1 MKAWLRSALLC
12 GLALPVAHAQASDAW
27 LAWQPEGAS
36 VQTQTFGPAAL
47 PGEVPLGSTWKLFMH
62 VYLQASKANEPAYRC
77 DGVTRQRAPGDEYC
91 CEPGDSVTRDA
102 ALERSC
108 GRYFEPTR
116 LAVDAQ
122 RWHRF
127 WQRSNAPAWLADLSR
142 LRPQTLVSVP
152 ELLAALAAVPP
163 AQRDAAREALG
174 PVALSLGD
182 GRVLAAWGSGPRF
195 KTFSWA
201 HPRVPGASIG
211 GAAGWLGDGTPFWLG
226 GLGTSRAVVPRLAA
240 PAAAVIERASLAPT
254 PSPSPAAPCVHVD
267 YLARYPVR
275 QVLHA
280 ATQQVVAPGVLTQRY
295 VVQLLNGRSM
305 PLHAL
310 PAAGE
315 ISLEAVGG
323 ALRLSG
329 RFTLNEYVARVIDR
343 EADARHTEAARALAV
358 AARSYLVQNAG
369 FEGGCWRIA
378 DHSRT
383 QRVSLNP
390 ASAAARAVAAFTD
403 ELVLQGRSVRYHRD
417 RAAPGVLSWQ
427 AAVQAAAEGQH
438 FVSILRRNWPQAQMA
453 LLSGQSDCKPV
464 PAAQAWMAQ
473 SLPQWRRRL
482 MREPGFEPPAQ
493 WAVCELAYGHP
504 YADVRRARIYV
515 RHWQTPEGRLS
526 LAHEFVHLAFA
537 RHPNGSDERYAEH
550 WARRLVDP
558 LAADNGPALVGT
570 R

>member
-1 MKAWLRSALLC
+1 MKVLLRSALLC
-12 GLALPVAHAQASDAW
+12 GLALHVAPATAREAW
-27 LAWQPEGAS
+27 LAWQPEGAG
-36 VQTQTFGPAAL
+36 VQMQTLQGQAAL
-47 PGEVPLGSTWKLFMH
+47 PGMVPLGSTWKLFMY
-62 VYLQASKANEPAYRC
+62 VYLQGSQADEPAYRC
-77 DGVTRQRAPGDEYC
+77 DGVTRQRAPGEEYC
-91 CEPGDSVTRDA
+91 CEPGDGVARDA
-102 ALERSC
+102 ALARSC

-122 RWHRF
+122 RWRRF
-127 WQRSNAPAWLADLSR
+127 WQALNAPAWLADLSR
-142 LRPQTLVSVP
+142 LQPQTLVSVP
-152 ELLAALAAVPP
+152 DLLAALAAVPY
-163 AQRDAAREALG
+163 AQRDAARSALG

-182 GRVLAAWGSGPRF
+182 GQVLAAWGSGPRF
-195 KTFSWA
+195 KTFSWN

-211 GAAGWLGDGTPFWLG
+211 GAAGWLGDGTPFWLA
-226 GLGTSRAVVPRLAA
+226 GLGTSRAVLPRLAV
-240 PAAAVIERASLAPT
+240 PAAATLQRVTAS
-254 PSPSPAAPCVHVD
+254 SPAPNAPCVDVD

-280 ATQQVVAPGVLTQRY
+280 ATQQAAAPGVLTQRY
-295 VVQLLNGRSM
+295 VVQLHNGRSM

-315 ISLEAVGG
+315 VSLEAVGT

-329 RFTLNEYVARVIDR
+329 RLTLNEYVARVIDR

-358 AARSYLVQNAG
+358 AARSYLVQNAR

-378 DHSRT
+378 DDSRT

-390 ASAAARAVAAFTD
+390 ASAAARAAAAFTD
-403 ELVLQGRSVRYHRD
+403 ELVLQGRSVHYHRD

-427 AAVQAAAEGQH
+427 AAVHAAAEGQH
-438 FVSILRRNWPQAQMA
+438 FVSILRRSWPQAQMA
-453 LLSGQSDCKPV
+453 LLNGQSDCKPV

-504 YADVRRARIYV
+504 YADVRRARIYA
-515 RHWQTPEGRLS
+515 RHWQTIEGRLS
-526 LAHEFVHLAFA
+526 LAHEFIHLAFA
-537 RHPNGSDERYAEH
+537 RHPNGSNENYAER

-558 LAADNGPALVGT
+558 MAADNGPALVST